1 MNAGVS
7 QGVSDVCRASN
18 ITNPRLPP
26 RAIKMVGGAAL
37 EPICVNLK
45 NASPKSCTRRF
56 SRSSVESSRVLR
68 EIASPELNKLEGKV
82 HDDTEGNPRFEQSAL
97 LIV

>member
-7 QGVSDVCRASN
+7 QGVSDATRANN
-18 ITNPRLPP
+18 ITNSQLPP

-37 EPICVNLK
+37 EPICVNLN

-68 EIASPELNKLEGKV
+68 EIASPQLNKLEDKF
-82 HDDTEGNPRFEQSAL
+82 HDDTEDNPRFEQRTL
-97 LIV
+97 LAV

>member
-1 MNAGVS
+1 VNAGVS

-18 ITNPRLPP
+18 ITNPQLPP
-26 RAIKMVGGAAL
+26 RAIKMAGGAAL

-45 NASPKSCTRRF
+45 NASPKSF

-68 EIASPELNKLEGKV
+68 EIASPELNKLEGNV
-82 HDDTEGNPRFEQSAL
+82 HDDTEDNPRFDQSTS